1 MTGSRPRARALA
13 ATLLAALLCLG
24 WSVTG
29 SVDPAVAADDG
40 TCVGQGEYKKIASGM
55 NITKLQQVVH
65 DQAPFAETMG
75 KGKKRYR
82 WYAACDAWQP
92 DLDVVVRVHQ
102 PVVGRRTV
110 TKKALDAYVPAA

>member
-1 MTGSRPRARALA
+1 MSGSRPRARALA
-13 ATLLAALLCLG
+13 APLLAAVLCLG
-24 WSVTG
+24 WAVAG
-29 SVDPAVAADDG
+29 SVVPAVAADDG
-40 TCVGQGEYKKIASGM
+40 TCVGRGEYKHIVSGM

-65 DQAPFAETMG
+65 DQTPFAETAG
-75 KGKKRYR
+75 KGKQRYR

-110 TKKALDAYVPAA
+110 TKKALDTYVA